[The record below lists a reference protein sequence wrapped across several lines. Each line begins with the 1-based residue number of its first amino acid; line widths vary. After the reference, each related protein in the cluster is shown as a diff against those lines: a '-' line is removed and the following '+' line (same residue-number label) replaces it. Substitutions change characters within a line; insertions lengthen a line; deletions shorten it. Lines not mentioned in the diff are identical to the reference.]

1 MADVLRDLHTGASIG
16 LFWAMTRAFSLI
28 GDPAGEV
35 EMTDD
40 LIGLAHRFRE
50 QPVVRSRGGFLYS
63 SDYEVCSTILRSA
76 AASADIPESRNILET
91 ILIGPQLPPDRV
103 DPLLDAIIAKDGDE
117 HTRIRKLVQPAFTH
131 RVMQSWREAAERVAE
146 HLVDAFPRSGP
157 VDLVRDWASPLPMAV
172 ICEILGVPFADRDSF
187 TVWGNTLAAGLDRA
201 RSIGHAR
208 QMDVAARDLTD
219 YLTELLDERRR
230 QPADDL
236 LSTLAAVEIDGD
248 VLTDRDII
256 GTSSFLLIAGFETTV
271 NLLGEGTRVLME
283 HPDQLAEVAVHPEL
297 IPALTEEALRYVS
310 PVQYTFR
317 TALADIDLPD
327 GSALDERSTIV
338 LILAGANRDPRI
350 FAEPDRFDIHRDNA
364 RRHLAL
370 GFGVHHCLGAALAR
384 MEAEVA
390 WSHLFARF
398 PDTANWEI
406 AGDPIPQ
413 PGRMING
420 LRSLPV
426 HLGAPVH
433 A

>member
-1 MADVLRDLHTGASIG
+1 VADVMRDLHTGASIG

-35 EMTDD
+35 ETTDD
-40 LIGLAHRFRE
+40 LVGLAHRFRE

-63 SDYEVCSTILRSA
+63 SDYEVCSTVLRSA
-76 AASADIPESRNILET
+76 AASADVPESRNLLET

-146 HLVDAFPRSGP
+146 QLVDAFPRSGP
-157 VDLVRDWASPLPMAV
+157 VDLVRDWAAPLPMAV
-172 ICEILGVPFADRDSF
+172 ICEILGVPFTDRDTF
-187 TVWGNTLAAGLDRA
+187 TVWGNTLASGLDRA

-208 QMDVAARDLTD
+208 QMDAAARDLTD
-219 YLTELLDERRR
+219 YLAQLLDERRR
-230 QPADDL
+230 KPADDL

-271 NLLGEGTRVLME
+271 NLLGAGTRVLME
-283 HPDQLAEVAVHPEL
+283 HPDQLAEVATQPDL

-317 TALADIDLPD
+317 MAVADIELP
-327 GSALDERSTIV
+327 GGGQLDERDTIV
-338 LILAGANRDPRI
+338 LLLAGANRDPAV
-350 FAEPDRFDIHRDNA
+350 FTDPDRFDIHRENA

-390 WSHLFARF
+390 WRHLFARF
-398 PDTANWEI
+398 PDTTSWEI
-406 AGDPIPQ
+406 AGEPIPQ

-426 HLGAPVH
+426 RLGAPVH

>member
-1 MADVLRDLHTGASIG
+1 MADLKRDLHTGASIG

-35 EMTDD
+35 ETTDD

-50 QPVVRSRGGFLYS
+50 KPVVRSRGGFLYS
-63 SDYEVCSTILRSA
+63 SDYEVCSAVLRSPA
-76 AASADIPESRNILET
+76 ATADIPESRNLLET

-131 RVMQSWREAAERVAE
+131 RVMQSWREATERVAGQ
-146 HLVDAFPRSGP
+146 LVDAFPASGP
-157 VDLVRDWASPLPMAV
+157 IDLVRDWAAPLPMAV
-172 ICEILGVPFADRDSF
+172 ICEILGVPFTDRDTF
-187 TVWGNTLAAGLDRA
+187 TAWGNTLASGLDRA

-208 QMDVAARDLTD
+208 QMDAAARDLTD
-219 YLTELLDERRR
+219 YLAELLEERRR
-230 QPADDL
+230 QPAEDL
-236 LSTLAAVEIDGD
+236 LSTLAAAEIDGD

-271 NLLGEGTRVLME
+271 NLLGAGTRVLMQ
-283 HPDQLAEVAVHPEL
+283 HPDQLAEVAAQPDL

-317 TALADIDLPD
+317 TALADIELPD
-327 GSALDERSTIV
+327 GSALEERDTIV
-338 LILAGANRDPRI
+338 LILAGANRDPAI
-350 FAEPDRFDIHRDNA
+350 FADPDRFDIHRDNA

-390 WSHLFARF
+390 WRHLFARF
-398 PDTANWEI
+398 PDTSAWRISGE
-406 AGDPIPQ
+406 PIPQ

>member
-1 MADVLRDLHTGASIG
+1 MADVMRDLHTGASIG

-35 EMTDD
+35 ETTDD
-40 LIGLAHRFRE
+40 LIALTHRFRE

-63 SDYEVCSTILRSA
+63 SDYEVCSTVLRSPM
-76 AASADIPESRNILET
+76 ASADIPESRNLLET

-146 HLVDAFPRSGP
+146 QLVDAFPRSGP
-157 VDLVRDWASPLPMAV
+157 IDLVRDWASPLPMAV
-172 ICEILGVPFADRDSF
+172 ICEILGVPFTDRDTF
-187 TVWGNTLAAGLDRA
+187 TVWGNTLATGLDRA

-208 QMDVAARDLTD
+208 QMDAAARALTD
-219 YLTELLDERRR
+219 YLAVLLDERRR

-271 NLLGEGTRVLME
+271 NLLGAGTRVLME
-283 HPDQLAEVAVHPEL
+283 HPDQLAEVAAQPDA
-297 IPALTEEALRYVS
+297 IPALTEEALRYIS

-317 TALADIDLPD
+317 TALADIELPD
-327 GSALDERSTIV
+327 GSTLTERDTIV
-338 LILAGANRDPRI
+338 LLLAGANRDPAV
-350 FAEPDRFDIHRDNA
+350 FVDPDRFDIHRDNA

-390 WSHLFARF
+390 WRHLLARF
-398 PDTANWEI
+398 PDTSAWQI
-406 AGDPIPQ
+406 AGEPVPQ

-420 LRSLPV
+420 LRTLPV
-426 HLGAPVH
+426 RLGAPVP